1 MSNRTRMERRRQAEE
16 EKKIVREPEKKLEQS
31 DRMNSLVIEQGTG
44 SVPPPIPPMKPLKKK
59 RKKRKKLRRVGLV
72 VLVLLIL
79 SGIAYGKGY
88 AKARGEKG
96 TPSMNIGNFAGKKA
110 DKGIVN
116 VLLLGSDSRG
126 EDQGRSDSIMI
137 AHYDKRHKQPKLVS
151 IMRDTFVGIPV
162 DGGLEYNKINAAY
175 SYGGP
180 ELVRQ
185 SIEQTFGV
193 PIEYYAVVNFES
205 FPKIIDTLAPGGL
218 KIDAE
223 KELSVDGVTIHPGE
237 QKMSGEEAL
246 QYARF
251 RKDEE
256 GDFGRVR
263 RQQQVMTALMKQG
276 LNPLN
281 AWRLPETIGAV
292 SGYTQTNLPTSFY
305 FGTGSSYL
313 FSRHKPLEILTIP
326 VEGSW
331 SNGYYDYAGSV
342 LEIDE
347 QMNREAITTFFK
359 K

>member
-1 MSNRTRMERRRQAEE
+1 MTKMTRMDRHKPVEE
-16 EKKIVREPEKKLEQS
+16 PVTEPSVAQQEQQKSKKGKK
-31 DRMNSLVIEQGTG
+31 
-44 SVPPPIPPMKPLKKK
+44 PKKTRPNK
-59 RKKRKKLRRVGLV
+59 RKKRWIKWVVIGLLA
-72 VLVLLIL
+72 VLIGGYLK
-79 SGIAYGKGY
+79 GIAS
-88 AKARGEKG
+88 AKFDKNNGASEDIVFNGESSG
-96 TPSMNIGNFAGKKA
+96 HGSY
-110 DKGIVN
+110 N

-137 AHYDKRHKQPKLVS
+137 AHYSKKNKQPKLVS
-151 IMRDTFVGIPV
+151 IMRDTYVAIPTAEGI
-162 DGGLEYNKINAAY
+162 EYNKINAAY

-185 SIEQTFGV
+185 TIKQTFGI
-193 PIEYYAVVNFES
+193 PIDYYAVVNFNS
-205 FPKIIDTLAPGGL
+205 FPKIIDTLAPRGL

-223 KELSVDGVTIHPGE
+223 KELEVEGTVIKKGP

-281 AWRLPETIGAV
+281 AFRLPEAV
-292 SGYTQTNLPTSFY
+292 GKVQGYTQTNLPFNFY
-305 FGTGSSYL
+305 GSVGTNYL
-313 FSRHKPLEILTIP
+313 FSRHKPLEILTVP

-331 SNGYYDYAGSV
+331 SDGYYDHAGSV

-347 QMNREAITTFFK
+347 QMNAQGISAFFNQ
-359 K
+359 

>member
-1 MSNRTRMERRRQAEE
+1 MTKMTRMDRHKPVEE
-16 EKKIVREPEKKLEQS
+16 PIKEPISPQQEPKKSKKE
-31 DRMNSLVIEQGTG
+31 
-44 SVPPPIPPMKPLKKK
+44 MKQKNKRPKK
-59 RKKRKKLRRVGLV
+59 RKKRWLKW
-72 VLVLLIL
+72 LVLGLLVIL
-79 SGIAYGKGY
+79 VGGYLKGIAS
-88 AKARGEKG
+88 AKFDKNNGANQDIVFNGESSGRG
-96 TPSMNIGNFAGKKA
+96 SY
-110 DKGIVN
+110 N

-137 AHYDKRHKQPKLVS
+137 AHYSKKNKQPKLVS
-151 IMRDTFVGIPV
+151 IMRDTYVAIPTSEGI
-162 DGGLEYNKINAAY
+162 EYNKINAAY

-180 ELVRQ
+180 ELVRKT
-185 SIEQTFGV
+185 IKQTFGI
-193 PIEYYAVVNFES
+193 PIDYYAVVNFDS

-223 KELSVDGVTIHPGE
+223 KDLEVEGTVIKQGP

-263 RQQQVMTALMKQG
+263 RQQQVMTSLMKQG

-281 AWRLPETIGAV
+281 AWRLPEAV
-292 SGYTQTNLPTSFY
+292 GNVQGYTQTDLPFNFY
-305 FGTGSSYL
+305 GSVGTSYL
-313 FSRHKPLEILTIP
+313 FSRHKPLDILTVP

-331 SNGYYDYAGSV
+331 SDGYYEHAGSV

-347 QMNREAITTFFK
+347 QMNAQGISRFFNQ
-359 K
+359 